1 MIDNLRQY
9 EGERIRLT
17 DIDGD
22 VFEGKCCDY
31 FFADDNSPDFEED
44 AIALWK
50 PVRNGETQ
58 YQNPVQFNNS
68 EIKSIEIIG

>member
-9 EGERIRLT
+9 EEETVKLT
-17 DIDGD
+17 HVCGD
-22 VFEGKCCDY
+22 VFEGYCSDY

-44 AIALWK
+44 AIVLMR
-50 PVRNGETQ
+50 PTCNGKSA
-58 YQNPVQFNNS
+58 YKNPVQFNNS